1 MNKIT
6 IAHILAREF
15 GYKTYLDD
23 DGSVVLW
30 KDDSDVTIRI
40 TTGPSPEFP
49 VIISRRSTAQTL
61 WRASIFEK
69 VPMNE
74 ISLIDIFVNLMEVAG
89 QAQDLMRR

>member
-23 DGSVVLW
+23 DRSVVLW
-30 KDDSDVTIRI
+30 KDDSDVSIRI
-40 TTGPSPEFP
+40 TGPSPEFP
-49 VIISRRSTAQTL
+49 VIISRRSTAQIL
-61 WRASIFEK
+61 WRSSILERDT
-69 VPMNE
+69 MNE